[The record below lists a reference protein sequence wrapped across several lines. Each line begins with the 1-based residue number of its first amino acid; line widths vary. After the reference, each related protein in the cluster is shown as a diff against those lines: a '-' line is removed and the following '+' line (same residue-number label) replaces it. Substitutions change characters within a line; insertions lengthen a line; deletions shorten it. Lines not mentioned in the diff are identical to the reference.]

1 MGTDAQVRP
10 SAGEIALAKAF
21 GGAFTANQVRALRLL
36 VCIQNVGDPTN
47 AITPDY
53 LGQFCLDTAAPK
65 LYVAT
70 TAASSGWQAQT

>member
-10 SAGEIALAKAF
+10 SAGETVLKKAL
-21 GGAFTANQVRALRLL
+21 GTAFTVNQVQVLRLL
-36 VCIQNVGDPTN
+36 LPIQNAGDPTS
-47 AITPDY
+47 AITPDFI
-53 LGQFCLDTAAPK
+53 GQFCVDTVAPK